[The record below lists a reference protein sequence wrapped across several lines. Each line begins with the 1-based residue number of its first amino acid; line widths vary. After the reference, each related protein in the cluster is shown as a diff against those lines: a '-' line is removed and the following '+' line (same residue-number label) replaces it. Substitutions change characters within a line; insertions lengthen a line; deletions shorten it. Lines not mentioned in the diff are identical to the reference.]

1 MCWGA
6 PAACWGWCRVWQG
19 VQRGKGRRWRREG
32 AAHRQVDARVGV
44 CGHGHVEAERRVRL
58 EEQVAQ
64 GRVELRRALVHQQL
78 LRRRLLG
85 QLRQRREEV
94 RQATHVR
101 RLAGGGLAL
110 RGAVGAG
117 RGLQAKRVAGAV
129 VQGREGGE
137 AA

>member
-1 MCWGA
+1 MWQGGGYVA
-6 PAACWGWCRVWQG
+6 SGWRVARVGGVWQG
-19 VQRGKGRRWRREG
+19 VLRGKGRRWRREG

-44 CGHGHVEAERRVRL
+44 CGHGHVEAERHVCL

-110 RGAVGAG
+110 RGQWG
-117 RGLQAKRVAGAV
+117 RGGSCR
-129 VQGREGGE
+129 
-137 AA
+137 